1 MIFKESFRVIESSKN
16 RKIYSRKHDN
26 ETQKKKKK
34 KKKRKKEE
42 GTSYEFNLL
51 QVFFLTENIFFYF
64 KFTMVNGI
72 EF

>member
-1 MIFKESFRVIESSKN
+1 MIFKESFRVIDSWKN

-34 KKKRKKEE
+34 KKRKKEE

-51 QVFFLTENIFFYF
+51 PVFFLIENIFFNF
-64 KFTMVNGI
+64 KFIILNGI

>member
-1 MIFKESFRVIESSKN
+1 MIMKP
-16 RKIYSRKHDN
+16 
-26 ETQKKKKK
+26 KKK

-51 QVFFLTENIFFYF
+51 PVFFLIENIFFNF
-64 KFTMVNGI
+64 KFIILNGI

>member
-34 KKKRKKEE
+34 KRKKEE
-42 GTSYEFNLL
+42 GTYYEFNLIP
-51 QVFFLTENIFFYF
+51 VFFLIENIFFLF
-64 KFTMVNGI
+64 
-72 EF
+72 